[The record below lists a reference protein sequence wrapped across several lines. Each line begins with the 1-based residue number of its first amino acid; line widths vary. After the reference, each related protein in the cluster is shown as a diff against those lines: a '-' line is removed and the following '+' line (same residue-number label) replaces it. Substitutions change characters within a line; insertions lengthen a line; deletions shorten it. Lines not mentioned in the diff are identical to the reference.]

1 MRNELE
7 CQRNENH
14 KVCQELTETSEDL
27 SRTKNALEETK
38 GTSQVRFM
46 SNVVSQLASAV
57 CSQIHAAIVIL
68 FYFVYS
74 DLCQQE
80 KEFLKIT
87 IM

>member
-14 KVCQELTETSEDL
+14 KVCQELTETSKDL

-38 GTSQVRFM
+38 ETDQVRFM